1 MALCSDTKTST
12 TLFLTRRRGDTETHP
27 PRKTEPM
34 IAGRLRLIRTQ
45 GHNNKHAHNGIRLR
59 HGAKSV
65 VLCTHSLVND
75 EEPFWAYGADP
86 TPPLHVKTTSFPS
99 DRSTVRPFDKLTAGE
114 AHGRRSSR
122 QAKLTAGGGAAG
134 RHDKEYFTGPERVH
148 QQYNYHGSV
157 TQVTKKQ

>member
-1 MALCSDTKTST
+1 MTQQSRVRRSLLRGVKPCSLWLYAQCSDTKTST

-75 EEPFWAYGADP
+75 EEPFLAYGADP

-99 DRSTVRPFDKLTAGE
+99 TRSGGQARQRIFHWAGKGTSAVQLSWISDTGYEETVVGP
-114 AHGRRSSR
+114 SR
-122 QAKLTAGGGAAG
+122 
-134 RHDKEYFTGPERVH
+134 
-148 QQYNYHGSV
+148 
-157 TQVTKKQ
+157 